1 MHRHSFGNNLRIL
14 TFDVL
19 RPRIGE
25 VQAESQHRTDGQG
38 VLVAAERQHHR
49 CARGGE
55 QELSREEALRNFDM
69 MRTQAMAR
77 NPEGMTSEEID
88 AEIKAVRTQRD

>member
-1 MHRHSFGNNLRIL
+1 
-14 TFDVL
+14 
-19 RPRIGE
+19 
-25 VQAESQHRTDGQG
+25 
-38 VLVAAERQHHR
+38 
-49 CARGGE
+49 
-55 QELSREEALRNFDM
+55 